1 MLNGLKSCAELRAEP
16 LRASSAK
23 MCMVRVSIP
32 LPEAAQLAARA
43 RTEAANGLDYIVKD
57 RPLAGAD
64 REIST
69 EDALRTR
76 IL

>member
-1 MLNGLKSCAELRAEP
+1 
-16 LRASSAK
+16 